1 MTRLSQTVL
10 ITGAAGLVGR
20 GLMRGFGDAGAS
32 LLLTEADDEHLA
44 RALEHAR
51 ESGFTARGVVAD
63 LAEDHGLEVLID
75 AAREAGVDVVINNA
89 AYSPPKG
96 PFLRADMADLDRVL
110 RTNLRA
116 PVLLAQGIA
125 QDWAARGVGG
135 AIISLGSPGATRAHD
150 DQAFY
155 DLAKGGLESFTRAA
169 AVELGPYGIRV
180 LGIAPAAVGNPPALR
195 PEAPLG
201 RGTDPREIAAL
212 AVFLCSET
220 AASMT
225 GQMIA
230 VDGGILARLRPRAK
244 GAGE

>member
-1 MTRLSQTVL
+1 MTRLSRTVL

-20 GLMRGFGDAGAS
+20 GLTKGFGDAGAS
-32 LLLTEADDEHLA
+32 LLLAEADEDQLA
-44 RALEHAR
+44 RALDHAKDC
-51 ESGFTARGVVAD
+51 GFTARGLFAD
-63 LAEDHGLEVLID
+63 LAEDHGLELLID
-75 AAREAGVDVVINNA
+75 AARDAGVDVVINNA
-89 AYSPPKG
+89 AYSPPKR
-96 PFLRADMADLDRVL
+96 PFLSADTADLDRVL

-116 PVLLAQGIA
+116 PVLLTQGIA
-125 QDWAARGVGG
+125 RGWVERGTRG
-135 AIISLGSPGATRAHD
+135 TIVSLGSPGASRAHD

-169 AVELGPYGIRV
+169 AVELGPHGIRV
-180 LGIAPAAVGNPPALR
+180 LGIAPAAVGDPPATR

-212 AVFLCSET
+212 AVFMCSEA

-230 VDGGILARLRPRAK
+230 VDGGILARLRPTVK
-244 GAGE
+244 GARE